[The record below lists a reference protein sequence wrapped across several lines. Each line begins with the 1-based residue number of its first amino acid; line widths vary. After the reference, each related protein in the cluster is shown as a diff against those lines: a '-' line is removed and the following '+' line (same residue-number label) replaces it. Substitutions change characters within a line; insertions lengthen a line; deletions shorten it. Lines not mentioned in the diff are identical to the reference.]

1 MKSKGTRALLITV
14 GGGLIVFVLLAAFL
28 GSLQNTRPTVVAI
41 KPLPAGARLTASVL
55 AVKEIHASARL
66 PNALSDI
73 KDAEGQVLTIAR
85 STGDQ
90 ITADMLG
97 DQAVV
102 GIAAQLESGHR
113 AVAIRVTQA
122 GGLAG
127 IIRPG
132 DKVAVVAII
141 DPQQANAEAVYSQ
154 PIIGEIPV
162 SSGPETGMAITST
175 VTPTI
180 PSTVAYV
187 VFSGLRILLVPQS
200 FRYEEV
206 LPEEDSSGLFAVA
219 RTTASAQQEAVI
231 LLDVPVEPIE
241 VAGVQ
246 TSLATLLPL
255 LDAKA
260 QMYLLLEPVQEDGIR
275 VTTGT
280 NLGEL
285 YQAILKSAQA
295 PIPPVH

>member
-1 MKSKGTRALLITV
+1 MLITV

-28 GSLQNTRPTVVAI
+28 GSLRSTRPTVVAI
-41 KPLPAGARLTASVL
+41 KPLPAGARLTAGVL
-55 AVKEIHASARL
+55 AVREIHTSARL
-66 PNALSDI
+66 PNALSSI
-73 KDAEGQVLTIAR
+73 EDAEGQVLTIAR

-102 GIAAQLESGHR
+102 GIAAQLEPGHR

-122 GGLAG
+122 SGLAG

-132 DKVAVVAII
+132 DKVSVVAII
-141 DPQQANAEAVYSQ
+141 DPQQAGAETYFQ
-154 PIIGEIPV
+154 PIAGEIPV
-162 SSGPETGMAITST
+162 SPGEGMTITST

-206 LPEEDSSGLFAVA
+206 LPEEDPSGLFAVA

-231 LLDVPVEPIE
+231 LLDVPLEPIE
-241 VAGVQ
+241 VAGIR

-260 QMYLLLEPVQEDGIR
+260 KMYLLLEPVQEDNIR
-275 VTTGT
+275 VATGT

-285 YQAILKSAQA
+285 YQAILKSA
-295 PIPPVH
+295 IPPVPSVH

>member
-1 MKSKGTRALLITV
+1 MKGKGTKALLITV
-14 GGGLIVFVLLAAFL
+14 GGGLIVFILLAAFL
-28 GSLQNTRPTVVAI
+28 GSLRSTRPTVVAI
-41 KPLPAGARLTASVL
+41 KPLPAGARLTAGVL
-55 AVKEIHASARL
+55 AVKEIHTSARL

-102 GIAAQLESGHR
+102 GIAAQLEPGHR

-132 DKVAVVAII
+132 DRVDIVAII
-141 DPQQANAEAVYSQ
+141 DPQQANAEAAYSQ
-154 PIIGEIPV
+154 PIVGEMPV
-162 SSGPETGMAITST
+162 FPGPEGMTITST

-206 LPEEDSSGLFAVA
+206 LPEEDSSGLFAIA

-231 LLDVPVEPIE
+231 LLDVPVEPVEI
-241 VAGVQ
+241 AGVQ
-246 TSLATLLPL
+246 TSLATLLPT

-260 QMYLLLEPVQEDGIR
+260 QMYLLLNPVEEDGIR
-275 VTTGT
+275 ITTST

-285 YQAILKSAQA
+285 YQAILNSARTA
-295 PIPPVH
+295 SPVTP